1 MQTAK
6 NQYTYFENLE
16 KAVKIALLTYIM
28 IFLCSN
34 MIIIVGAE
42 TIMNLFNSSKLIII
56 IAMVI
61 CFIGLLIGLIYGMSR
76 INWLGELH
84 SWLDK
89 RFFGFLDK
97 SNEIIFQEIS
107 LALEPEER
115 KQISRMGRRERSVLA
130 KSVFSQLANDNDLF
144 AALLRSDIFR
154 VWILY
159 WIMLYGTFVF
169 TILSTETFIS
179 IIIGSDATAKL
190 LFTIFWSLS
199 LAHLGL
205 SLMIGYKLLKMTKK
219 TVENIVHS
227 HQEDIASVLKNSMN
241 EITTI

>member
-1 MQTAK
+1 MQSAK
-6 NQYTYFENLE
+6 SQYAYFESLE
-16 KAVKIALLTYIM
+16 KAVKIALLAYIM

-34 MIIIVGAE
+34 IIIIVGGE
-42 TIMNLFNSSKLIII
+42 TIINLFYSPQLIVI
-56 IAMVI
+56 IAIVI
-61 CFIGLLIGLIYGMSR
+61 CIIGLLIGLIYGISK

-84 SWLDK
+84 VWLDNK
-89 RFFGFLDK
+89 IFGFLNK

-115 KQISRMGRRERSVLA
+115 KRISNMGKKNRSVLA
-130 KSVFSQLANDNDLF
+130 KSVFSQLANDDNLF
-144 AALLRSDIFR
+144 AALLQSDIFR
-154 VWILY
+154 FWILY

-179 IIIGSDATAKL
+179 LLIGSNTGSKL

-199 LAHLGL
+199 LAHLSL
-205 SLMIGYKLLKMTKK
+205 SLMLGHKLLKMTKK

-227 HQEDIASVLKNSMN
+227 HQEDIASILKNSMD
-241 EITTI
+241 EIATL